1 MSQITYK
8 QITINPN
15 DVVNPAYNFSEID
28 TEKVAQAVT
37 NLMSAATNLS
47 TVDTLA
53 ANMISSLS
61 NTLARA
67 AGLDHQIFQQMN
79 DREVSSFTEEEL
91 GKIVDLEAELS
102 EYLESDSNEPVETS
116 EIKDSK

>member
-1 MSQITYK
+1 MSQMTYK

-28 TEKVAQAVT
+28 TAKVAQAVT
-37 NLMSAATNLS
+37 SLMSAATNLS

-79 DREVSSFTEEEL
+79 DREVSSWFLCVRNKFTIWTFKL
-91 GKIVDLEAELS
+91 YTLKLPDDKYACFSTGSI
-102 EYLESDSNEPVETS
+102 
-116 EIKDSK
+116 